1 MTGPA
6 ERAARRRPRGPAL
19 SPSAWLG
26 LVMLAVYVVAG
37 IAGPWI
43 APYDLARPHVE
54 LAHQFEAGSAA
65 HWFGTDAS
73 GRDALSQLL
82 WGARSALELSVI
94 VVAISSAVGLMV
106 GTIAGWFGG
115 AVDEIVM
122 RTVDVLMAFPGILL
136 NIAIVATVARPGV
149 PLTIAALCANG
160 WVGYARVARGQV
172 LALRDRDYVAA
183 AVALGASNRRI
194 MLRHLVPNLM
204 GPAMVQM
211 SFGLGAVIIV
221 EASLSFL
228 GIGPQLDYTW
238 GAMLDQARNFLW
250 NTEWVRV
257 YALVPGL
264 AITWVVLGANLL
276 GDGLRDRL
284 DPRQRGRGGAA
295 GAAGAPGR
303 T

>member
-1 MTGPA
+1 MK
-6 ERAARRRPRGPAL
+6 L
-19 SPSAWLG
+19 SPSAWVG
-26 LVMLAVYVVAG
+26 LVMLAVYVAAG
-37 IAGPWI
+37 ILGPVI
-43 APYDLARPHVE
+43 APYDLTQPHVE
-54 LAHQFEAGSAA
+54 LAHQFERASAA
-65 HWFGTDAS
+65 HWLGTDGS
-73 GRDALSQLL
+73 GRDTLSQLL

-94 VVAISSAVGLMV
+94 VVAISSVIGLFV

-122 RTVDVLMAFPGILL
+122 RLVDILMAFPGILL
-136 NIAIVATVARPGV
+136 NIAIVATVAHPGV
-149 PLTIAALCANG
+149 PLTIGALCANG

-172 LALRDRDYVAA
+172 LALRERDYVAA
-183 AVALGASNRRI
+183 AVALGASHRRI
-194 MLRHLVPNLM
+194 MVRHLIPNLM

-211 SFGLGAVIIV
+211 SFGLGSVIII

-250 NTEWVRV
+250 NTDWVRI
-257 YALVPGL
+257 YAVVPGV

-284 DPRQRGRGGAA
+284 DPRQRGRG
-295 GAAGAPGR
+295 
-303 T
+303 